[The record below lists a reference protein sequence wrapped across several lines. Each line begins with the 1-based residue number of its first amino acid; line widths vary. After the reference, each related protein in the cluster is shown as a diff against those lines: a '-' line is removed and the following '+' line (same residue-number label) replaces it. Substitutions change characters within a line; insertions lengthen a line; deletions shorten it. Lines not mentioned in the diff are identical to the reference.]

1 MNHLFWTALVL
12 AEGGRAG
19 QFVKGFRAGNLDRVS
34 VSSLLLIAV
43 GGLLIALILYAWERF
58 ARSDERRSIFSER
71 RLFQD
76 LCRLHRLDRAAIRCL
91 EDLIRSAK
99 LVHAAEVFVRPDLF
113 QTKGTNALDRSLRQ
127 QLRSKL
133 FSA

>member
-1 MNHLFWTALVL
+1 
-12 AEGGRAG
+12 
-19 QFVKGFRAGNLDRVS
+19 
-34 VSSLLLIAV
+34 
-43 GGLLIALILYAWERF
+43 
-58 ARSDERRSIFSER
+58 
-71 RLFQD
+71 
-76 LCRLHRLDRAAIRCL
+76 LDRAAIRCL

-113 QTKGTNALDRSLRQ
+113 QTKAAAGRDGALLQ